1 MIMKKSVMLALSA
14 ALCLSAFPAMAEE
27 NTFTE
32 QQTKVFSN
40 GEETGELALRFY
52 SETPHIPYLGIN
64 AYSEFIRQQPLTL
77 TQNDDG
83 TCTLTAWNGAEM
95 VCDAEKD
102 VIDVQDWTAFTALP
116 LPLEDK
122 ALGLKDST
130 VHYVRMTDIT
140 YEGEAKPVSF
150 DLAKYGIAVYAD
162 ENDVYLPVSTLSNIM
177 TDIATNYLI
186 YNGENLYTQRLGL
199 EGAGPK
205 GFYDSASL
213 QAEADGEVRPD
224 DIIKQSYADLCFN
237 FDYFFGHPGKSL
249 LDADLAEKGLDAAIL
264 GLGEEGTEIK
274 EGLLST
280 DLAEYLNA
288 MNTLFLKYFSDGH
301 TVFTAS
307 SEMMEA
313 SFAEENAD
321 FMGKI
326 ISPTVENIFDSPQ
339 TLKQVRNMVIPYM
352 RGFSWG
358 DETYREYG
366 NTAIIRLDNFLPDEA
381 AWESFY
387 KGEGEFPQDGL
398 GNVITCLKKAQENP
412 EIKNVIF
419 DLTCNGGGS
428 PDVMMAI
435 LAVTTGQTQLY
446 GDNVVTG
453 QKMTITFEADANFD
467 GVYDEKDKE
476 VKYDFNYGV
485 MTTRYAFSCGNL
497 FPIVI
502 QEGGAVLLGEPSSGG
517 SCCIQVGSDA
527 EGLTYV
533 MSSAQWHLTDSKGET
548 VEGGCVVDM
557 PIKAQSLPFVD
568 LIAASFGLDDGFP
581 SFMNYY
587 DDEMLDE
594 MMNEWFAGE
603 GQLEDAA

>member
-1 MIMKKSVMLALSA
+1 
-14 ALCLSAFPAMAEE
+14 MAEE

-32 QQTKVFSN
+32 QQTKVFSE
-40 GEETGELALRFY
+40 GEETGELTLRFY
-52 SETPHIPYLGIN
+52 SETPHIPYMGIN
-64 AYSEFIRQQPLTL
+64 EYSEFMRQQPLTV

-83 TCTLTAWNGAEM
+83 TCTLTAWNGAGM

-102 VIDVQDWTAFTALP
+102 VINVQDWAAFNALP

-150 DLAKYGIAVYAD
+150 DFAKYGIAVYAD
-162 ENDVYLPVSTLSNIM
+162 ENDVYLPVSTLSNMM
-177 TDIATNYLI
+177 TDIATNYLV
-186 YNGENLYTQRLGL
+186 YNGENLYTQRLDM
-199 EGAGPK
+199 EGSGPE
-205 GFYDSASL
+205 GFYESASL
-213 QAEADGEVRPD
+213 KAEIDGEPRPE

-237 FDYFFGHPGKSL
+237 LDYFFGHPGKAL
-249 LDADLAEKGLDAAIL
+249 LDADLAEKGLDAAL
-264 GLGEEGTEIK
+264 EGLGEEGAEIK
-274 EGLLST
+274 EGLHST
-280 DLAEYLNA
+280 DLAEYLNT
-288 MNTLFLKYFSDGH
+288 MNKLFLKYFSDGH
-301 TVFTAS
+301 TVFVGS
-307 SEMMEA
+307 SEIIQAPSMQDSVE
-313 SFAEENAD
+313 

-326 ISPTVENIFDSPQ
+326 VSPTMESVFDSPQ

-352 RGFSWG
+352 RAFTWG
-358 DETYREYG
+358 DEMYREYG

-381 AWESFY
+381 AWDSFY
-387 KGEGEFPQDGL
+387 KGEGEFPQDSL
-398 GNVITCLKKAQENP
+398 GNVITGLKKAQENP

-419 DLTCNGGGS
+419 DLTCNGGGC

-435 LAVTTGQTQLY
+435 LAVTTGQTQLF
-446 GDNVVTG
+446 GEDVVTG

-497 FPIVI
+497 FPIII

-533 MSSAQWHLTDSKGET
+533 MSSSQWRLTDFKGMT
-548 VEGGCVVDM
+548 VENGCVVDM

-568 LIAASFGLDDGFP
+568 LIAASFGIDDGFP

-594 MMNEWFAGE
+594 MMNDWFAGE

>member
-1 MIMKKSVMLALSA
+1 MRKKILLALCA
-14 ALCLSAFPAMAEE
+14 ALSLSAIPAMAEE

-32 QQTKVFSN
+32 QQTKVFSE
-40 GEETGELALRFY
+40 GEETGELTLRFY
-52 SETPHIPYLGIN
+52 SETPHIPYMGIN
-64 AYSEFIRQQPLTL
+64 EYSEFMRQQPLTV

-83 TCTLTAWNGAEM
+83 TCTLTAWNGAGM

-102 VIDVQDWTAFTALP
+102 VINVQDWAAFNALP

-150 DLAKYGIAVYAD
+150 DFAKYGIAVYAD
-162 ENDVYLPVSTLSNIM
+162 ENDVYLPVSTLSNMM
-177 TDIATNYLI
+177 TDIATNYLV
-186 YNGENLYTQRLGL
+186 YNGENLYTQRLDM
-199 EGAGPK
+199 EGSGPE
-205 GFYDSASL
+205 GFYESASL
-213 QAEADGEVRPD
+213 KAEIDGEPRPE

-237 FDYFFGHPGKSL
+237 LDYFFGHPGKAL
-249 LDADLAEKGLDAAIL
+249 LDADLAEKGLDAAL
-264 GLGEEGTEIK
+264 EGLGEEGAEIK
-274 EGLLST
+274 EGLHST
-280 DLAEYLNA
+280 DLAEYLNT
-288 MNTLFLKYFSDGH
+288 MNKLFLKYFSDGH
-301 TVFTAS
+301 TVFVGS
-307 SEMMEA
+307 SEIIQAPSMQDSVE
-313 SFAEENAD
+313 

-326 ISPTVENIFDSPQ
+326 VSPTMESVFDSPQ

-352 RGFSWG
+352 RAFTWG
-358 DETYREYG
+358 DEMYREYG

-381 AWESFY
+381 AWDSFY
-387 KGEGEFPQDGL
+387 KGEGEFPQDSL
-398 GNVITCLKKAQENP
+398 GNVITGLKKAQENP

-435 LAVTTGQTQLY
+435 LAVTTGQTQLF
-446 GDNVVTG
+446 GEDVVTG

-497 FPIVI
+497 FPIII

-533 MSSAQWHLTDSKGET
+533 MSSSQWRLTDFKGMT
-548 VEGGCVVDM
+548 VENGCVVDM

-568 LIAASFGLDDGFP
+568 LIAASFGIDDGFP

-594 MMNEWFAGE
+594 MMNDWFAGE

>member
-1 MIMKKSVMLALSA
+1 MKKKIMLALCA
-14 ALCLSAFPAMAEE
+14 ALCLSAFPAMAKE

-32 QQTKVFSN
+32 QQTKVFSE
-40 GEETGELALRFY
+40 GKETGELALRFY
-52 SETPHIPYLGIN
+52 TEKPHIPYIGIN
-64 AYSEFIRQQPLTL
+64 EYSEFMRQQPLTI
-77 TQNDDG
+77 TQNEDG
-83 TCTLTAWNGAEM
+83 TCTLTAWNGVEM
-95 VCDAEKD
+95 VCDPAND
-102 VIDVQDWTAFTALP
+102 VINVQDFAAFNSLP

-150 DLAKYGIAVYAD
+150 DFAKYGIAVYAD
-162 ENDVYLPVSTLSNIM
+162 ENDVYLPVSTLSNMM
-177 TDIATNYLI
+177 TDIATNYLV
-186 YNGENLYTQRLGL
+186 YNGENLYTQRLDL
-199 EGAGPK
+199 EGTGPE

-213 QAEADGEVRPD
+213 KAEIDGEARPE
-224 DIIKQSYADLCFN
+224 DIIEQSYADLCFN
-237 FDYFFGHPGKSL
+237 LDYFFGHPGKAL
-249 LDADLAEKGLDAAIL
+249 LDADLAEKGLDAAL
-264 GLGEEGTEIK
+264 EGLGEEGAEIK
-274 EGLLST
+274 EGLHST
-280 DLAEYLNA
+280 DLAEYLNT
-288 MNTLFLKYFSDGH
+288 MNKLFLKYFSDGH
-301 TVFTAS
+301 TVFVGY
-307 SEMMEA
+307 SEIIQAPSVQDSVE
-313 SFAEENAD
+313 

-326 ISPTVENIFDSPQ
+326 VSPTMESVFDSPQ

-352 RGFSWG
+352 RAFTWG
-358 DETYREYG
+358 DEMYREYG

-381 AWESFY
+381 AWDSFY
-387 KGEGEFPQDGL
+387 KGEGEFPQDSL
-398 GNVITCLKKAQENP
+398 GNVITGLKKAQENP

-446 GDNVVTG
+446 GEDVVTG

-497 FPIVI
+497 FPIII

-533 MSSAQWHLTDSKGET
+533 MSSSQWRLTDSKGTT
-548 VEGGCVVDM
+548 VENGCVVDM
-557 PIKAQSLPFVD
+557 PIEARSLPFVD
-568 LIAASFGLDDGFP
+568 MIAASFGIDDGFP

-594 MMNEWFAGE
+594 MMNDWFAGE